1 MCRYPVNAPP
11 TYGCRGYRTNAHV
24 TVARRSTIDPDSLA
38 VAVPNAAGANGVTAT
53 GAQTVPAGT
62 GSRTTAEPQASTPEP
77 QASTSGRTQFTRD
90 SRA

>member
-11 TYGCRGYRTNAHV
+11 TYGCRGDRTNAHV

-38 VAVPNAAGANGVTAT
+38 VAVRTAAGTNGLTAT
-53 GAQTVPAGT
+53 GAQAVPAGT
-62 GSRTTAEPQASTPEP
+62 GSRATPEPQASTAEPQAST
-77 QASTSGRTQFTRD
+77 SCRKQFTRD